1 MKIQLPAKL
10 AVAALVALT
19 TAHGPDD
26 HETFLAKREYFSR
39 AKHFLDSC
47 AGPLESKGVEARARA
62 RRASIVHEHQKR
74 NKAKRNNKQILNI
87 NHQYNGSFISP
98 DDTDAIFVGTR
109 HVLLNPYGDNGPYY
123 VRGELI
129 REDVREDEP
138 GIPIIVEG
146 QFINYVTCEPV
157 KGMWWDLWNANSTGV
172 YTGVI
177 NEGNGNFLDHSNV
190 NRTALRGLQQADED
204 GVARL
209 TTIFPGHYSGRT
221 NHIHVIAHSNVT
233 VNPNNTIS
241 GGSIQHIG
249 QFFFDEDLLDKVRQ
263 VWPYTENPYE
273 ITTNAEDDTFHQETA
288 YSNSDPVFH
297 YEFLGDKLEDGL
309 LMWVRIGVN
318 VSASWEDEYSFAR
331 TAQGVKYSCGTG
343 RITSNYTQDGTDCTN
358 NVDVKNLPGESA
370 PGPVVYPNPH
380 NKTS

>member
-10 AVAALVALT
+10 AVAALAALT

-39 AKHFLDSC
+39 TKLFLDSC
-47 AGPLESKGVEARARA
+47 AGPLESKGIEARARA

-74 NKAKRNNKQILNI
+74 NKAK
-87 NHQYNGSFISP
+87 H
-98 DDTDAIFVGTR
+98 DTDAIFAGTR

-129 REDVREDEP
+129 REGVREDEP
-138 GIPIIVEG
+138 GIPIIVKG

-157 KGMWWDLWNANSTGV
+157 EGMC
-172 YTGVI
+172 
-177 NEGNGNFLDHSNV
+177 NV

-221 NHIHVIAHSNVT
+221 NHIHVIAHSKVT

-297 YEFLGDKLEDGL
+297 HEYLGDKLEDGL

-318 VSASWEDEYSFAR
+318 VSTSWEDEYSFVR

-370 PGPVVYPNPH
+370 PGRVVYPNPH
-380 NKTS
+380 NKTG